1 MNPSIAGRPACLLIV
16 DDNRENT
23 EVLAVVLTW
32 EGFVCVTAASGNEA
46 LAIVGG
52 GGPHPDRIRLDVML
66 PGMNGYDVTATLKG
80 DPATKHIPIILVT
93 ALADLNAKE
102 RGRSA
107 GAEDFLPKPINREA
121 LVRQVRHLLRETYA
135 DYQDR

>member
-52 GGPHPDRIRLDVML
+52 GGPTR
-66 PGMNGYDVTATLKG
+66 T
-80 DPATKHIPIILVT
+80 
-93 ALADLNAKE
+93 
-102 RGRSA
+102 
-107 GAEDFLPKPINREA
+107 
-121 LVRQVRHLLRETYA
+121 
-135 DYQDR
+135 